1 MSEKYSWQK
10 VLDELDICVRLLA
23 VWVIMKG
30 GKMCGRVVTRY
41 SKTGGTTF
49 VTLQLFG
56 WAAKDGNGAGV
67 FGHERMSGWGY
78 DRTCMGIGEILNE
91 HREKLKEDYGIELNG
106 EYWEIANTWQKDF
119 ENAGYKVI
127 RAI

>member
-1 MSEKYSWQK
+1 MSEKYSFK
-10 VLDELDICVRLLA
+10 RVLDELDICVRLLA
-23 VWVIMKG
+23 VWVILKD

-56 WAAKDGNGAGV
+56 WAAKDSNGTGV

-78 DRTCMGIGEILNE
+78 NRTEMGIAEILKEN
-91 HREKLKEDYGIELNG
+91 REKLKEQYGIELHG
-106 EYWEIANTWQKDF
+106 QDWEIQNRWEKDIT
-119 ENAGYKVI
+119 ATGYEVI

>member
-1 MSEKYSWQK
+1 MSEKYSFK
-10 VLDELDICVRLLA
+10 RVLDELDICVRLLA
-23 VWVIMKG
+23 VWVILKD

-56 WAAKDGNGAGV
+56 WVEKDGNGTGV

-78 DRTCMGIGEILNE
+78 DRTGMGIAEILNE